1 MSSSDGRDDNV
12 HADNDDN
19 STSAVSGNN
28 DVPPLSGPD
37 EGNSCPCRQHYEDS
51 GNNKKVLY
59 LMSIGV
65 THNDAPLFSFEMAP
79 WSLRLEIDA
88 RNSDRREKDFV

>member
-1 MSSSDGRDDNV
+1 MIATTMYM
-12 HADNDDN
+12 HADNDNN

-28 DVPPLSGPD
+28 DAQPLSGPD
-37 EGNSCPCRQHYEDS
+37 EGTSCPCRQHYEDS
-51 GNNKKVLY
+51 GKVNKKVLY